1 MLYKKVIGTQF
12 TRCFMFIG
20 TYTSTCT
27 GYMDIGKEV
36 DG

>member
-1 MLYKKVIGTQF
+1 
-12 TRCFMFIG
+12 MFIG